1 MAIPPS
7 IGSTKYEYLKARI
20 SLVRIVDQGYIGNHR
35 LGTVLDATS
44 GQAVGPLVADLA
56 GGPNGR
62 IWTVQRNTGLLLSMD
77 GDHMSLIG
85 RSKELDRILSVIR
98 GPNESALRVV
108 GQRGVGKSSLLS
120 EIPRLSDYRTVFLRA
135 SASESDWPLSGLT
148 ALLDGIDDPVL
159 NRFADELLRD
169 STGALDVPTVSTM
182 LLNALHQRS
191 SSRTVIVVDDAD
203 QLDPSSQA
211 VIGFLARRLSRTD
224 MALFIS
230 VREETPDS
238 TFASLPTLQ
247 LRPLSYNDTVRMLES
262 IPARQAAAA
271 AVHVVAAATRG
282 NPLAAVELYTC
293 LLDRQAEGKYAL
305 PVPLPCKGSFESE
318 FAATVGGL
326 SQDARHVLDLLSL
339 SCRSD
344 IATLE
349 KVYSQLWP
357 GIDELLATGMVSRT
371 GAHLRIQDQLL
382 RGYVFAAMTPAVR
395 TANHR
400 AMAEAADPTDPY
412 ARRWHLSFTALERQT
427 PFGLLGFAVDLIRSG
442 EIAFA
447 VEYIERALTI
457 NPWETETAA
466 RLTAVAELLFN
477 RAEFVYAKRYL
488 TWAQRVTGNPAL
500 ILRLTGLA
508 FEIQFIQ
515 GAAVRS
521 SMVLRLVREFGQ
533 HDPVFAS
540 NLLAMGSLYYAERWE
555 LEDAV
560 SLLQY
565 IEKFRDSASADC
577 LAVVGRAKQLIEVIG
592 GSTDHIGRK
601 HGAGRRGMVPALLVQ
616 GRSLSYAEHH
626 ELAQEAFTMVRN
638 SVEAGTI
645 NWRETANFLAVDN
658 EIRAGNVRTAIKLIE
673 DLELS
678 EPETKYHRGM
688 RHIFRVWR
696 AHALGDEALARVY
709 VTEAQHSFGAE
720 SHPAMTA
727 QLAACQGHFALMRGN
742 LAESLAQLS
751 RAAEIGMAFRN
762 PALLRC
768 EADLVEV
775 LVRLGRHREA
785 TEVLF
790 RLESRSV
797 GLRSPWLMSAIAR
810 SRAMLADGEQS
821 LQLFSQAL
829 EGRIAHESVLER
841 ARTTLCYAERLGAFG
856 RLREARDGLLRAK
869 VLFDEAGAD
878 AWTQHVDS
886 LLLDERVEP
895 VRVPGNPAMLML
907 ADHER
912 ALAKMVARGMRNKEI
927 AATLYVS
934 VRTVEVRLT
943 AIYRKLG
950 VESRAQ
956 LTALAAGKDAPSREP
971 YVLPVL

>member
-1 MAIPPS
+1 M
-7 IGSTKYEYLKARI
+7 
-20 SLVRIVDQGYIGNHR
+20 SLV
-35 LGTVLDATS
+35 
-44 GQAVGPLVADLA
+44 
-56 GGPNGR
+56 
-62 IWTVQRNTGLLLSMD
+62 
-77 GDHMSLIG
+77 G
-85 RSKELDRILSVIR
+85 RSKELDRILAVIR
-98 GPNESALRVV
+98 GPKESALTVV
-108 GQRGVGKSSLLS
+108 GPRGVGKSSLLS
-120 EIPRLSDYRTVFLRA
+120 EIPGLSDYRTVFLRA
-135 SASESDWPLSGLT
+135 STSESDWPLSGLT
-148 ALLDGIDDPVL
+148 ALLNGIDDPVL
-159 NRFADELLRD
+159 NRMADELLRN
-169 STGALDVPTVSTM
+169 STGAMDVPTVSTM
-182 LLNALHQRS
+182 LLNGLHQRS
-191 SSRTVIVVDDAD
+191 SSRIVIVMDDAD

-224 MALFIS
+224 IALLMS
-230 VREETPDS
+230 VREETSGS
-238 TFASLPTLQ
+238 TFAGLPTLQ

-262 IPARQAAAA
+262 IPAPQTAAA
-271 AVHVVAAATRG
+271 AVHAVAAATHG

-293 LLDRQAEGKYAL
+293 LLERQAEGKYAL

-326 SQDARHVLDLLSL
+326 TQEARHLLDLLSL

-349 KVYSQLWP
+349 KVHSQLWAA
-357 GIDELLATGMVSRT
+357 IDELLANGMVSRT
-371 GAHLRIQDQLL
+371 GPHLRIQDQLL

-395 TANHR
+395 TAYHR
-400 AMAEAADPTDPY
+400 AMAEAADATDPC

-427 PFGLLGFAVDLIRSG
+427 PFSLLRFAGDLIRSG

-457 NPWETETAA
+457 NPWDAETAA
-466 RLTAVAELLFN
+466 RLTTVAELLFN

-488 TWAQRVTGNPAL
+488 AWAQRVTRNPAL
-500 ILRLTGLA
+500 LLRLTGLA

-521 SMVLRLVREFGQ
+521 SMVLRLVKEFGQ
-533 HDPVFAS
+533 HDPAFTS
-540 NLLAMGSLYYAERWE
+540 SLLAIGSLYYAERWE
-555 LEDAV
+555 LEDAAN
-560 SLLQY
+560 LLQY
-565 IEKFRDSASADC
+565 SEKFRASASTDC
-577 LAVVGRAKQLIEVIG
+577 LAVMNSAKQLIEAIG
-592 GSTDHIGRK
+592 GNTEQV
-601 HGAGRRGMVPALLVQ
+601 GRRHEAGGSDMVAALLVQ

-626 ELAQEAFTMVRN
+626 ELAQEAFIMVRN
-638 SVEAGTI
+638 HLDASNT
-645 NWRETANFLAVDN
+645 NWRETADVLAVDN

-696 AHALGDEALARVY
+696 AHALGDEALARAY
-709 VTEAQHSFGAE
+709 VAEAQNSSGAE
-720 SHPAMTA
+720 SHPAITA
-727 QLAACQGHFALMRGN
+727 QLAAWQGHFALMRGD
-742 LAESLAQLS
+742 LAESFAQLS
-751 RAAEIGMAFRN
+751 RATEIGMAFRN
-762 PALLRC
+762 PTLLRC

-785 TEVLF
+785 TQALF
-790 RLESRSV
+790 RMESRSV
-797 GLRSPWLMSAIAR
+797 GLRSPWLMSAVAR

-841 ARTTLCYAERLGAFG
+841 ARTMLCYAERLGAFG

-869 VLFDEAGAD
+869 VMFDEAGAA

-895 VRVPGNPAMLML
+895 VRTPGNPAMLML

-956 LTALAAGKDAPSREP
+956 LTALAAGKEAAAREP

>member
-1 MAIPPS
+1 
-7 IGSTKYEYLKARI
+7 
-20 SLVRIVDQGYIGNHR
+20 
-35 LGTVLDATS
+35 
-44 GQAVGPLVADLA
+44 
-56 GGPNGR
+56 
-62 IWTVQRNTGLLLSMD
+62 
-77 GDHMSLIG
+77 MSLIG

-98 GPNESALRVV
+98 GPKESALTVV
-108 GQRGVGKSSLLS
+108 GRRGVGKTSLLS
-120 EIPRLSDYRTVFLRA
+120 EIPTLSDNRTVFLRA
-135 SASESDWPLSGLT
+135 SPSESDWPFSGLT
-148 ALLDGIDDPVL
+148 ALLNGIDDPVL
-159 NRFADELLRD
+159 NRFADELLRG
-169 STGALDVPTVSTM
+169 SAGAMDVPTVSTM
-182 LLNALHQRS
+182 LLSGLHQRS
-191 SSRTVIVVDDAD
+191 SSRTVIVMDDAD

-224 MALFIS
+224 MALFVS

-238 TFASLPTLQ
+238 TFASLPILQ

-262 IPARQAAAA
+262 IPAPQTATA
-271 AVHVVAAATRG
+271 AVHAVAAATQG

-293 LLDRQAEGKYAL
+293 LLERQAEGKYAL
-305 PVPLPCKGSFESE
+305 PVPLSCRGSFEAE
-318 FAATVGGL
+318 FAAAVGGL
-326 SQDARHVLDLLSL
+326 TQEARHVLDLLSL

-357 GIDELLATGMVSRT
+357 GVDELLATGMVSRT
-371 GAHLRIQDQLL
+371 GPHLRIQDQLL
-382 RGYVFAAMTPAVR
+382 RGYVSAAMTPAAR

-400 AMAEAADPTDPY
+400 AMAEAAGPTDPY

-427 PFGLLGFAVDLIRSG
+427 PFGLLRSAVDLIRSG
-442 EIAFA
+442 DTALAF
-447 VEYIERALTI
+447 EYVERALTI
-457 NPWETETAA
+457 NPWDGETAA
-466 RLTAVAELLFN
+466 SLTTVAELLFN

-488 TWAQRVTGNPAL
+488 VWAQRLTRNPAL

-508 FEIQFIQ
+508 FKIQFIQ
-515 GAAVRS
+515 GAVVRS
-521 SMVLRLVREFGQ
+521 TMVVRLVKEFGQ
-533 HDPVFAS
+533 HDPAYAS
-540 NLLAMGSLYYAERWE
+540 HLLAIASLYYAERWE
-555 LEDAV
+555 LEDAACV
-560 SLLQY
+560 LKL
-565 IEKFRDSASADC
+565 IEKFQDSASADC
-577 LAVVGRAKQLIEVIG
+577 LAVVGRAKQLIEAIG
-592 GSTDHIGRK
+592 GNAEHLGRN
-601 HGAGRRGMVPALLVQ
+601 HEAGGGEMVATLLVQ

-626 ELAQEAFTMVRN
+626 ELAREAFTMVRN
-638 SVEAGTI
+638 SVGSSNI

-673 DLELS
+673 ELELS

-696 AHALGDEALARVY
+696 AHALGDEGLARAHVA
-709 VTEAQHSFGAE
+709 EAQHFSCAE
-720 SHPAMTA
+720 SHPALTA
-727 QLAACQGHFALMRGN
+727 QLAACQGHFALMRGD
-742 LAESLAQLS
+742 LAESFAQLS

-762 PALLRC
+762 PTLLRC

-785 TEVLF
+785 TQALF

-797 GLRSPWLMSAIAR
+797 GLRSAWLMSAVAR
-810 SRAMLADGEQS
+810 SRAMLADGDQS

-841 ARTTLCYAERLGAFG
+841 ARTMLCYAERLGAFG

-869 VLFDEAGAD
+869 VMFDEAGAD

-895 VRVPGNPAMLML
+895 VRAPGNPAMLML

-912 ALAKMVARGMRNKEI
+912 ALATMVARGMRNKEI

-956 LTALAAGKDAPSREP
+956 LTALAAGKQAAAREP

>member
-1 MAIPPS
+1 
-7 IGSTKYEYLKARI
+7 
-20 SLVRIVDQGYIGNHR
+20 
-35 LGTVLDATS
+35 
-44 GQAVGPLVADLA
+44 
-56 GGPNGR
+56 
-62 IWTVQRNTGLLLSMD
+62 
-77 GDHMSLIG
+77 MSLMG

-98 GPNESALRVV
+98 GPKESALTVV
-108 GQRGVGKSSLLS
+108 GRRGTGKTALLS

-148 ALLDGIDDPVL
+148 ALLNGIDDPVL

-169 STGALDVPTVSTM
+169 STGAMDVATVSTM
-182 LLNALHQRS
+182 LLNGLHQRS
-191 SSRTVIVVDDAD
+191 SSRTIIVIDDAD

-211 VIGFLARRLSRTD
+211 VIGFLARRLSGTD
-224 MALFIS
+224 MALFTS
-230 VREETPDS
+230 VREDSPDS
-238 TFASLPTLQ
+238 PFASLPALH
-247 LRPLSYNDTVRMLES
+247 LKSLNYNDTVRMLES
-262 IPARQAAAA
+262 IPARQTATA
-271 AVHVVAAATRG
+271 AVHAVAAATQG

-293 LLDRQAEGKYAL
+293 LLERQAEGKYAL
-305 PVPLPCKGSFESE
+305 PIPLPCKGSFESE

-326 SQDARHVLDLLSL
+326 TPAARHVLDLMSL
-339 SCRSD
+339 SSRCD

-349 KVYSQLWP
+349 KVYGELWT
-357 GIDELLATGMVSRT
+357 GMDELLACGMVSRS
-371 GAHLRIQDQLL
+371 GPHLRIQDQLL
-382 RGYVFAAMTPAVR
+382 RGYVFAAMTPTVR

-400 AMAEAADPTDPY
+400 ALAEAAGETDPY

-427 PFGLLGFAVDLIRSG
+427 PFGLLRFAVDLIRSG
-442 EIAFA
+442 EVSFA

-457 NPWETETAA
+457 NPWEAETAA
-466 RLTAVAELLFN
+466 RLTTVAELLFN
-477 RAEFVYAKRYL
+477 RGEFVYAKRYL
-488 TWAQRVTGNPAL
+488 DWAQRVTRNPAL

-521 SMVLRLVREFGQ
+521 SMVLRLVKEFGQ
-533 HDPVFAS
+533 HDPAYAAT
-540 NLLAMGSLYYAERWE
+540 LLAVGSLYYAERWE

-560 SLLQY
+560 SLLRYAEQ
-565 IEKFRDSASADC
+565 FQDAASKDC
-577 LAVVGRAKQLIEVIG
+577 LAVADRAKLLIEAISG
-592 GSTDHIGRK
+592 NTEHLGRK
-601 HGAGRRGMVPALLVQ
+601 HDAAGGTVATLLVQ
-616 GRSLSYAEHH
+616 GRALSYAEHH
-626 ELAQEAFTMVRN
+626 ELAQEAFAMVRN
-638 SVEAGTI
+638 SVEASNI
-645 NWRETANFLAVDN
+645 NWRETADYLAVDN
-658 EIRAGNVRTAIKLIE
+658 EIRAGNVRTAVRLIE

-696 AHALGDEALARVY
+696 AHSLGDETMARIY
-709 VTEAQHSFGAE
+709 VAEAQHFSGAE
-720 SHPAMTA
+720 SHPAVTA

-742 LAESLAQLS
+742 LAESFAQLS
-751 RAAEIGMAFRN
+751 HAAEIGMAFGN
-762 PALLRC
+762 PTLLRC

-785 TEVLF
+785 TQALY

-797 GLRSPWLMSAIAR
+797 GLRSPWLLTAVAR

-821 LQLFSQAL
+821 LQLFSHAL
-829 EGRIAHESVLER
+829 ESRVGHYSMLER
-841 ARTTLCYAERLGAFG
+841 VRTLLCYAERLGAFG
-856 RLREARDGLLRAK
+856 RLRDARDGLLRAK
-869 VLFDEAGAD
+869 VMFDEAGAD

-895 VRVPGNPAMLML
+895 ARAQGNPAMLML

-912 ALAKMVARGMRNKEI
+912 ALAQMVARGMRNKEI

-956 LTALAAGKDAPSREP
+956 LTGLAAGKESAAREP